1 MARRKGISAGA
12 FMASFSSAGRI
23 AAPMTPEQLQEQ
35 ADIAARVAALGLPI
49 LTADKSR
56 EYRDAINARRVAAIA
71 RMAPKPCVNCKAQ
84 PARHDSIYCSDPC
97 RREFLIFPEYAK
109 RTLNQENN

>member
-1 MARRKGISAGA
+1 MRHRNGIPAGA
-12 FMASFSSAGRI
+12 FMASFSSAGRL
-23 AAPMTPEQLQEQ
+23 APAQLQEQ
-35 ADIAARVAALGLPI
+35 ADIAARLADLGLPI

-56 EYRDAINARRVAAIA
+56 EYRDASNARRLAAIA
-71 RMAPKPCVNCKAQ
+71 RMAAPKPCVNCKAQ